1 MQVRFFAL
9 DCVESSA
16 FENLQFIKERVGRM
30 RTPSRL
36 GNMSFGAGMGGMSA

>member
-16 FENLQFIKERVGRM
+16 FENLQFIKEKIRRI
-30 RTPSRL
+30 RTHSRL
-36 GNMSFGAGMGGMSA
+36 GNMSFGAGMGRMDG